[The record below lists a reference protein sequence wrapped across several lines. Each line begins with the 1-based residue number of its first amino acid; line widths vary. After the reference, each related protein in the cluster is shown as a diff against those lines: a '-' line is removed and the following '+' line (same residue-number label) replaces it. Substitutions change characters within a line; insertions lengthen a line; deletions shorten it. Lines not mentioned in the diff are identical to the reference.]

1 MCGGVTR
8 LMLSSPKQPQIPLTD
23 QEPSRD
29 PRLFSGGPVF
39 PRRSSAPV
47 PTTREVPSVS
57 DTETAIEIELCT
69 LFSFLHAAHEIT
81 DALDGALSETSLSAV
96 TLEALSDLA
105 DAREPLAP
113 RELARRLGCT
123 FAEMAE
129 LLDDLDAQGL
139 IERRGTGV
147 GLTALGQESQRSAAE
162 RVRAAQQEITAAMSG
177 VDASALQRT
186 LATMRA
192 AATRAS

>member
-1 MCGGVTR
+1 
-8 LMLSSPKQPQIPLTD
+8 
-23 QEPSRD
+23 
-29 PRLFSGGPVF
+29 
-39 PRRSSAPV
+39 
-47 PTTREVPSVS
+47 VS
-57 DTETAIEIELCT
+57 DTETAIEIEACT
-69 LFSFLHAAHEIT
+69 LFSFLHAAHDIT

-96 TLEALSDLA
+96 TLEALSELA

-147 GLTALGQESQRSAAE
+147 GLTALGQERQRSAAE
-162 RVRAAQQEITAAMSG
+162 RVRAAQQEITTAMAT
-177 VDASALQRT
+177 VDASALERT
-186 LATMRA
+186 LAAMRA
-192 AATRAS
+192 AATRA